1 MAASAPCICV
11 CLDAAAGAGVIAASQ
26 ARGQHGR
33 VGVGQVQSQVPMSL
47 QFSSSSSSAIRR
59 GPARVRPGSG
69 QDQESQLAGDNG
81 TCEGRQASA
90 VEDVCLTLGLSG
102 GWLMLPQRMLACL
115 KLLDTLIRLLPHVC
129 LHHVQSAVSCL
140 QPVSRGGCESA

>member
-1 MAASAPCICV
+1 MDSLCAMSFKNNAIRRARECFAFFVLPLWPSKIKKQQQWHGVTRRLGATELQHCRQSGEAMAASAPCICV

-59 GPARVRPGSG
+59 GPARVRPGPGKPASR
-69 QDQESQLAGDNG
+69 
-81 TCEGRQASA
+81 RQW
-90 VEDVCLTLGLSG
+90 DL
-102 GWLMLPQRMLACL
+102 
-115 KLLDTLIRLLPHVC
+115 
-129 LHHVQSAVSCL
+129 
-140 QPVSRGGCESA
+140 